1 MRQMTIR
8 SYTLFSV
15 AIFVLALAA
24 CGGGGGAT
32 HALPGGTTPLAGGTS
47 ILKIALTV
55 PSAAMQ
61 VHRRSPKYIAPTT
74 KGFGFDFATSSS
86 ALNSAQPTIAVNF
99 SNPAAPSI
107 AVDTYGGSAVSCTVN
122 PDGSELCNFS
132 LTIPVSS
139 TPYYLQVSTFDSA
152 PSATASPVFN
162 TLDLL
167 SQQTMPSV
175 SVSSGTPTTPISL
188 SLDGIPASAEL
199 VSLPN
204 QVHLQPN
211 SGGFTLIGMTPVQ
224 AHIYALDRDGNFIV
238 GDGAPQICVQ
248 SPTNAAT
255 GAPYIAMTVP
265 SSTPG
270 PSGQICD
277 TPPAVAP
284 IVAPTWTLQTKSWS
298 PSPLS
303 LTLTAV
309 ASGGAGASAASTLSL
324 SEEQEVWVG
333 LNSGSVQFAGYAF
346 TPSGSGTPGTLSPIL
361 TDFGGSTAASP
372 SIFGSAFDP
381 ANGTLWVAGSDS
393 AGTFMDSFVP
403 PLNAVPFPSL
413 PFSSIGS
420 TSGATLIDTGLTKP
434 ENMAIDSS
442 QRLWVVD
449 TIYNFYGPPVLLDFN
464 ISNPAAP
471 TGPATPMPAPSAS
484 ASPAPAFGGGLA
496 LDPGTEGDGRPP
508 TLWISGTDAS
518 GNETIFAY
526 DIASGTPVPM
536 TVNGAP
542 SIPGAF
548 PNGIAVGTNG
558 QLFLDEDSAT
568 ENLGV
573 YQSAYSGGQ
582 YTLTQPV
589 GTTASVSVDSSS
601 GIQVF
606 SLATTYP
613 NAAGLFDVLIGGS
626 FIGGSRGTGALLDCS
641 GAPSALSCPT
651 VGATTSGYDSQ
662 SPLNAATTVVVVP

>member
-1 MRQMTIR
+1 MRQTTMR
-8 SYTLFSV
+8 SYTLVSV
-15 AIFVLALAA
+15 AIFALALSA
-24 CGGGGGAT
+24 CGGGSGAT

-86 ALNSAQPTIAVNF
+86 ALNPAQPTIAVNF

-107 AVDTYGGSAVSCTVN
+107 AVDTYGGSAVSCAVN

-167 SQQTMPSV
+167 SQQTITPV

-211 SGGFTLIGMTPVQ
+211 SGGYTLIGMTPVQ
-224 AHIYALDRDGNFIV
+224 AHIYALDRDGNIIV

-248 SPTNAAT
+248 SPTNTTT
-255 GAPYIAMTVP
+255 GAPYIATTVP
-265 SSTPG
+265 ASTPG

-277 TPPAVAP
+277 TPPTVAP

-309 ASGGAGASAASTLSL
+309 ATGGSGASATSTLSL
-324 SEEQEVWVG
+324 NEEQEVWVG
-333 LNSGSVQFAGYAF
+333 WNSTTSIQFAGYAF

-361 TDFGGSTAASP
+361 TDFGGTTAAYP
-372 SIFGSAFDP
+372 STYGSAFDP
-381 ANGTLWVAGSDS
+381 TNGTLWVAGSDS
-393 AGTFMDSFVP
+393 AGAFMDSFAP

-413 PFSSIGS
+413 PFSSIAS
-420 TSGATLIDTGLTKP
+420 TSGASLIDTSLTKP
-434 ENMAIDSS
+434 ENMAVDSS

-449 TIYNFYGPPVLLDFN
+449 PSYNFYGPPVLLDFN
-464 ISNPAAP
+464 VSNPSAP
-471 TGPATPMPAPSAS
+471 TGPATPMPAPTSS

-508 TLWISGTDAS
+508 TLWLSGTDAS
-518 GNETIFAY
+518 GKETIFAY

-536 TVNGAP
+536 TINGAL
-542 SIPGAF
+542 SISGML
-548 PNGIAVGTNG
+548 PNGIAVGANG
-558 QLFLDEDSAT
+558 EIFLAENSNT
-568 ENLGV
+568 ENLGI

-582 YTLTQPV
+582 YTLTQPT
-589 GTTASVSVDSSS
+589 GTNVSASVSTSSTP
-601 GIQVF
+601 VY
-606 SLATTYP
+606 SLAATYP
-613 NAAGLFDVLIGGS
+613 NAAGLFDVLIGGTYLT
-626 FIGGSRGTGALLDCS
+626 GPYGSGALLDCA
-641 GAPSALSCPT
+641 GAPNALSCPT
-651 VGATTSGYDSQ
+651 LGATSGYDSQ